1 MVTQKRRRSN
11 MASRPNFPQRI
22 EKRRAAAKERQEAY
36 DKVPIDQ
43 KIKKQEAYQG
53 KEYRRL
59 LAKTQK

>member
-1 MVTQKRRRSN
+1 

-22 EKRRAAAKERQEAY
+22 EKRQAAAKERQEAY
-36 DKVPIDQ
+36 DKIPLDQ
-43 KIKKQEAYQG
+43 KLKKQEVYQG

>member
-1 MVTQKRRRSN
+1 
-11 MASRPNFPQRI
+11 MASRPNFPQRK
-22 EKRRAAAKERQEAY
+22 EKRQTSAKERQEAY

-59 LAKTQK
+59 AIKPQK